1 MSDHTATTF
10 RPAWWARGPH
20 AQTLW
25 GKLFRRRPPAGTR
38 RERWDTPDGDFLD
51 LERIDAPLGAPR
63 VVLLHGLEGS
73 RRSHYVG
80 GLFAAAR
87 ARGWAVDLLLFRSC
101 GDEPNRARRLY
112 HSGETGDLDLVVRR
126 VVAEHPG
133 APLALVGV
141 SLGGNVLLKWLGEQ
155 GSATP
160 PELRAAAGIS
170 VPFDLARGSR
180 HIERGASRI
189 YTRHFLRSL
198 KRKAAA
204 KRAAFPDL
212 YDPAKLEGARTLW
225 DFDEHV
231 TAPVHGFAGAAD
243 YYARS
248 SAVHFLPAIRT
259 PTLLVNAADDPFL
272 PQSVLDDVRAIAAAN
287 PALTTRFVPRG
298 GHVGFVGGRNPWRP
312 AYWAEEQAVSFL
324 ARHLGATNVAHDA
337 AGAGR

>member
-1 MSDHTATTF
+1 MPDHTATTF

-25 GKLFRRRPPAGTR
+25 GKLFRRRPHGGTR
-38 RERWDTPDGDFLD
+38 RERWDTPDGDFVD
-51 LERIDAPLGAPR
+51 IERLDAPRGAPR
-63 VVLLHGLEGS
+63 LILLHGLEGS

-87 ARGWAVDLLLFRSC
+87 ARGWAMDLLLFRSC

-112 HSGETGDLDLVVRR
+112 HSGETEDVDFVVRR
-126 VVAEHPG
+126 IAAEHPD
-133 APLALVGV
+133 APLAATGV

-155 GSATP
+155 GSAAP
-160 PELRAAAGIS
+160 PALRAAVGIS
-170 VPFDLARGSR
+170 VPFDLALGSR

-198 KRKAAA
+198 KQKAAA
-204 KRAAFPDL
+204 KRTAYPDL
-212 YDPAKLEGARTLW
+212 YDPAALDRVRTLW

-248 SAVHFLPAIRT
+248 SAVRFLHAVRV

-272 PQSVLDDVRAIAAAN
+272 PATVLDDVRRIAAAN
-287 PALTTRFVPRG
+287 PALTTRFVAAG
-298 GHVGFVGGRNPWRP
+298 GHVGFVTGRRPWRP
-312 AYWAEEQAVSFL
+312 AYWAEEQAVAFA
-324 ARHLGATNVAHDA
+324 ARQFAASGATRAVGA
-337 AGAGR
+337 AS